1 MAAAY
6 TYDLLGRKIKEE
18 LPQNKTDGSA
28 GYQTVVN
35 EYDKSG
41 NLVETKEQIEGD
53 KNKEIEYTYDKQG
66 NLVQVKSSLE
76 NEKAQYV
83 QYVYDEQ
90 GNKVRQFTGM
100 TGPLTVTVA
109 AVENAKDDAGK
120 DTFTYGGKTYAVL
133 VTGKKKSD
141 TIRET
146 KYVYDTKYNGSV
158 VKTKGRDDRD
168 VELFSW
174 DSCIRRL
181 SRD

>member
-6 TYDLLGRKIKEE
+6 TYDLLGRKVKEE

-90 GNKVRQFTGM
+90 GNKVRRFTGM

-133 VTGKKKSD
+133 VTGKRNPIPSGKQSMCM
-141 TIRET
+141 TR
-146 KYVYDTKYNGSV
+146 
-158 VKTKGRDDRD
+158 KTVWFLIPTRKEERKRI
-168 VELFSW
+168 LTTATAT
-174 DSCIRRL
+174 
-181 SRD
+181 